1 MVSVIIPVYNI
12 KDYIGKCIASVIG
25 QTYKELE
32 IILIDDGSMDGSGDI
47 CDRYAVQDERIKVIH
62 TCNEGVSSARN
73 KGLEIMRGD
82 YVLFADGDD
91 WLASNMIERLLSFM
105 LEVNA
110 QIVSC
115 DAYQTDGNNFEV
127 RNLYKY
133 AGNKQILL
141 ESEKYDI
148 IRYTATLWNKLIDT
162 KIIKE
167 KRFRK
172 QIAYGEDLFFLVDIL
187 ENANKVGIVYEPLYY
202 YRNSRP
208 GNVVSST
215 INTRYYD
222 LINSNYLIYKILKE
236 KNYKIAATIRLSYAL
251 NRTIEYIPIKKIPSS
266 KKYLKLIKT
275 ILNDNLEIYDELK
288 IENGIG
294 KRRILTLKIAKYNA
308 TMAVIC
314 CHIMKK
320 VSGK

>member
-12 KDYIGKCIASVIG
+12 KDYIGKCIESVIG

-162 KIIKE
+162 
-167 KRFRK
+167 
-172 QIAYGEDLFFLVDIL
+172 
-187 ENANKVGIVYEPLYY
+187 
-202 YRNSRP
+202 
-208 GNVVSST
+208 
-215 INTRYYD
+215 
-222 LINSNYLIYKILKE
+222 IY
-236 KNYKIAATIRLSYAL
+236 S
-251 NRTIEYIPIKKIPSS
+251 
-266 KKYLKLIKT
+266 
-275 ILNDNLEIYDELK
+275 
-288 IENGIG
+288 
-294 KRRILTLKIAKYNA
+294 
-308 TMAVIC
+308 
-314 CHIMKK
+314 IM
-320 VSGK
+320 